1 MGPMLTPAAAKE
13 TPDPGGGRTRASAV
27 VGREK
32 ERNRPPAPPAL
43 LPGGAGPSLHI
54 SMTVSRRD
62 CGREDDAFPVSGR
75 PKAKMPP
82 PPDVPGRP

>member
-1 MGPMLTPAAAKE
+1 MEPMLTPAAAKE
-13 TPDPGGGRTRASAV
+13 TPDPGGGRTRESAV
-27 VGREK
+27 VGLEK
-32 ERNRPPAPPAL
+32 ERNRPPAL
-43 LPGGAGPSLHI
+43 LPGGGPSLHI

-62 CGREDDAFPVSGR
+62 WGREEEAFPVSGR